1 MRKGLRMAGSK
12 RSLMVIQGNKGK
24 RFTKKEMTVEV
35 MRKASAELAVEGK
48 HLQLPL
54 MAAERA
60 WAYAMQLK
68 FEMNSEPRKKYHMQN
83 RLRKAKRYAEQLVQL
98 VMAEGAPVD
107 ARTKLEAQAYSV
119 WMTGL
124 LNFEL
129 SDWID

>member
-1 MRKGLRMAGSK
+1 
-12 RSLMVIQGNKGK
+12 
-24 RFTKKEMTVEV
+24 MTVEV

-98 VMAEGAPVD
+98 VMAEGAPVSH
-107 ARTKLEAQAYSV
+107 LGS
-119 WMTGL
+119 
-124 LNFEL
+124 LNRHNFGINVNIFRGIKINEMYMYVL
-129 SDWID
+129 N